1 MSYHS
6 LTLTLYLTLHTGH
19 DDMVVKQVTVHGLA
33 SQPNQ
38 PDAIRQALREFEDD
52 LHTGPDGNPLKV
64 CFTFFSVFI
73 DPAFPFEA
81 WHKGREEHGIT
92 MT

>member
-6 LTLTLYLTLHTGH
+6 LTPYLALHTGH

-52 LHTGPDGNPLKV
+52 LHTGADGTAILLNI

-81 WHKGREEHGIT
+81 
-92 MT
+92 